1 MSELLSLK
9 ESNPPFWW
17 EHYCGSLYVRT
28 HFLYVRGTEG
38 DHSRC
43 FGFVRE
49 AQVDKHHVYLVNHPR
64 TTSTGVANTFLC
76 IVPTLEEGKNLLQT
90 LAMSQHD
97 HL

>member
-17 EHYCGSLYVRT
+17 EHYVGSLYART

-38 DHSRC
+38 DRSRC

-49 AQVDKHHVYLVNHPR
+49 AQVDKHHVYLVNHPKP
-64 TTSTGVANTFLC
+64 VALNTYLC
-76 IVPTLEEGKNLLQT
+76 IVPTLEEGKGLLQT
-90 LAMSQHD
+90 LAMSRHD

>member
-28 HFLYVRGTEG
+28 HFLYVRRAEG

-49 AQVDKHHVYLVNHPR
+49 AQVDKYPVYITNSPR
-64 TTSTGVANTFLC
+64 ATFPSNNTLLC
-76 IVPTLEEGKNLLQT
+76 VVPTLEEGKGLLQT

>member
-17 EHYCGSLYVRT
+17 EHYVGSLYART

-38 DHSRC
+38 DRSRC

-49 AQVDKHHVYLVNHPR
+49 AQVDKHHVYLAGHPR
-64 TTSTGVANTFLC
+64 AVYPSNNTFLC
-76 IVPTLEEGKNLLQT
+76 IVPTLEEGKGLLQT